1 MIIFRKISNENN
13 TTNSRLSVFHEFFR
27 PAAVILLSRASRRSQ
42 ICHKAK
48 YAKTS
53 KFVAT
58 TYDSAIKL
66 SSFRLAWRRRS
77 NCKFEFEA
85 WRPRQWPNS
94 FFNKFT
100 QILQYMY
107 VHTYAKIFTVH
118 VKNLSIRGLIC
129 VAISHQYLTNVQCC
143 YRRIPH
149 KSLLQWICCKCHAW

>member
-1 MIIFRKISNENN
+1 MKIIQQILDCRSFTS
-13 TTNSRLSVFHEFFR
+13 FR

-66 SSFRLAWRRRS
+66 SSFRLAWRQRS

-85 WRPRQWPNS
+85 WRPRQWPN
-94 FFNKFT
+94 FLFNKFI
-100 QILQYMY
+100 QILLYY
-107 VHTYAKIFTVH
+107 CIYAKIFTVH
-118 VKNLSIRGLIC
+118 VKNLSIRGLIY
-129 VAISHQYLTNVQCC
+129 VAISHQYLTNVDELAVKPYIQN
-143 YRRIPH
+143 
-149 KSLLQWICCKCHAW
+149 KSLLQSICYKCTA